1 MAPRT
6 AKTSDNHEALVRA
19 RAHQLWEDEGRP
31 EGRADEHW
39 HKAAALVA
47 SEAEASAKP
56 ARKTAEKPAKAAAK
70 PAAKSAK
77 TAAKPAAKSSAET
90 AKPAAK
96 IEPVETP
103 VADLAPAAEA
113 TGAKR
118 TRRVRAANGKAH
130 DTASEPAPEPVKA
143 ESAAKA
149 PRKAPARKTAA
160 KSA

>member
-6 AKTSDNHEALVRA
+6 AKTSEDHEALVRA

-47 SEAEASAKP
+47 SEASAKP
-56 ARKTAEKPAKAAAK
+56 ARKTSKSAEKPAKAT
-70 PAAKSAK
+70 AKSGAK
-77 TAAKPAAKSSAET
+77 STKTAAKSSAE
-90 AKPAAK
+90 AAAK

-143 ESAAKA
+143 EPAAKAAKA

>member
-6 AKTSDNHEALVRA
+6 AKTSEDHEALVRA

-56 ARKTAEKPAKAAAK
+56 ARKSAEKPVEKSAEKPAKAAAK

-77 TAAKPAAKSSAET
+77 
-90 AKPAAK
+90 PAAK

-103 VADLAPAAEA
+103 VAELAPAAEA

-130 DTASEPAPEPVKA
+130 DSASESAPEPVKA
-143 ESAAKA
+143 EPAAKAVKA
-149 PRKAPARKTAA
+149 PRKAPARKTTA